1 MKLAFFALFAAMIL
15 TSCGTEGGASGET
28 SSSEAVSSVSSE
40 ESSQS
45 SSVVSSSQEETGPLL
60 HIPSIPAEIPLYEG
74 ATLKVAGHEVP
85 IRAVNCDNNHSYA
98 FPGPNRDTCGY
109 ATIYFRGKM
118 DVELKLDYEIDYE
131 TKFYPTRY
139 GIIPF
144 NNVSAKTISLSID
157 DPCTYVI
164 EPLGDPSKAIFL
176 NAVDIDKL
184 DEWENYVDEN
194 EGMEVIRFEPGF
206 YDESDP
212 RIGSDRTIT
221 LDSNTILY
229 LEPGAVISAM
239 VRVNGANNVAIIGGG
254 EVTGQFF
261 SRTEQI
267 VPFDSTKSSHVLI
280 SGISFI
286 DPAAWTVNLYFTNDS
301 TIEDVHIFSSRA
313 NGDGI
318 TLQSCNRI
326 EVRNCFVRGFDDN
339 LVVKNYSYPYG
350 NPDRSTHG
358 SSSEISFRDCY
369 LWTDLA
375 QSMEIGYE
383 TAGKEIKDI
392 LFSGIT
398 VYHAFH
404 KPVISIHN
412 ANYADVHD
420 IAWENITVEDLS
432 TGKGDAQ
439 GNNALIEF
447 KCLYSSNWS
456 DNPAGGGT
464 EIGNIHAV
472 KVENVLVKRKANGNP
487 GSIVIAGYVDTRAAY
502 RGNVS
507 TVQDV
512 KISDVKV
519 VDEEVTSEY
528 HNLHVGDHV
537 SGLEIGLSGEA
548 IIGHDPAP
556 RWENPLSGGVTL
568 V

>member
-1 MKLAFFALFAAMIL
+1 MRKSVLVLFASMAL
-15 TSCGTEGGASGET
+15 ASCAASPLSSQSGF
-28 SSSEAVSSVSSE
+28 SSSEGEAVSSLSSSSE
-40 ESSQS
+40 PA
-45 SSVVSSSQEETGPLL
+45 GPVL
-60 HIPSIPAEIPLYEG
+60 HVQTIPEEIPLYEG
-74 ATLKVAGHEVP
+74 ASLKVAGHEIP
-85 IRAVNCDNNHSYA
+85 IRSVNCDNTHSYA
-98 FPGPNRDTCGY
+98 YPGPNRETCGY
-109 ATIYFRGKM
+109 ATFYFRGKL
-118 DVELKLDYEIDYE
+118 DIELQLDYEIDYE
-131 TKFYPTRY
+131 TKFYPSRY

-144 NNVSAKTISLSID
+144 NDVSKRTISFSID
-157 DPCTYVI
+157 DPCTYVV
-164 EPLGDPSKAIFL
+164 EPLGDPSKAIFI
-176 NAVDIDKL
+176 NAVDIEKL
-184 DEWENYVDEN
+184 DHWGNYVQDHPE
-194 EGMEVIRFEPGF
+194 MEVIRFAPGY

-212 RIGSDRTIT
+212 RIGSDRTIN
-221 LDSNTILY
+221 LESDTILY
-229 LEPGAVISAM
+229 LEPGAVLSAM
-239 VRVNGANNVAIIGGG
+239 VRVNGANNVALIGGG
-254 EVTGQFF
+254 EITGQFF

-267 VPFDSTKSSHVLI
+267 VPFDSTKSTNVLI

-286 DPAAWTVNLYFTNDS
+286 DPAAWTVNFYFTDDS
-301 TIEDVHIFSSRA
+301 RIEDVHIFSSRA

-326 EVRNCFVRGFDDN
+326 EVENCFVRGFDDN

-358 SSSEISFRDCY
+358 SSSSISFRDCY

-383 TAGKEIKDI
+383 TAGEEIKDV

-420 IAWENITVEDLS
+420 IVWENITVEDLS

-456 DNPAGGGT
+456 DKPAGGGT
-464 EIGNIHAV
+464 EIGNIHDV
-472 KVENVLVKRKANGNP
+472 RVSNVLVKNKANGNP
-487 GSIVIAGYVDTRAAY
+487 GSIVISGYVDTRAAY
-502 RGNVS
+502 RGNES
-507 TVQDV
+507 TVQNVRLEDV
-512 KISDVKV
+512 RVAGETVEPDYGSL
-519 VDEEVTSEY
+519 Y
-528 HNLHVGDHV
+528 VGDNV
-537 SGLEIGLSGEA
+537 SGLEIVSTGGE
-548 IIGHDPAP
+548 ISGHDPAP
-556 RWENPLSGGVTL
+556 RWEEVPSGEVTL